1 MKYNPEKH
9 HRRSIR
15 LQGYDYTQAGM
26 YFITI
31 CIWQRE
37 CLLGNVVGAGS
48 QILSTTNDDPGK
60 PAPTTVIDND
70 ELDKT
75 GAGSQILSNLNDD
88 INKPAPTYI
97 KLSRYGQVVQYN
109 WNILAKK
116 FNNVQLDEFVIMPN
130 HIHGIIQLNKSGDK
144 SLSEII
150 QNFKTSSARR
160 INQLRDSKGIPVWQ
174 RNYYE
179 HIIRKEEALQKIR
192 EYIINNYLS
201 WEQDQLH
208 PNNPSK
214 W

>member
-1 MKYNPEKH
+1 MKYNPDKH
-9 HRRSIR
+9 HRKSIR
-15 LQGYDYTQAGM
+15 LQGYDYTQTGM

-37 CLLGNVVGAGS
+37 CLLGTLVGAGS
-48 QILSTTNDDPGK
+48 QR
-60 PAPTTVIDND
+60 
-70 ELDKT
+70 
-75 GAGSQILSNLNDD
+75 LSNINDD
-88 INKPAPTYI
+88 INEPAPTYI
-97 KLSRYGQVVQYN
+97 ELSRYGQVVQYN

-116 FNNVQLDEFVIMPN
+116 FSNVQLDEFVIMPN
-130 HIHGIIQLNKSGDK
+130 HVHGIIQLTTSGGEA
-144 SLSEII
+144 LSEII
-150 QNFKTSSARR
+150 RSFKTSSARR

-179 HIIRKEEALQKIR
+179 HIIRNEEALQKIR
-192 EYIINNYLS
+192 EYIFNNPLS

>member
-48 QILSTTNDDPGK
+48 QILSPINND
-60 PAPTTVIDND
+60 
-70 ELDKT
+70 L
-75 GAGSQILSNLNDD
+75 
-88 INKPAPTYI
+88 NKPAPTYI
-97 KLSRYGQVVQYN
+97 ELSRYGQVVQYN
-109 WNILAKK
+109 WNLLAKK

-130 HIHGIIQLNKSGDK
+130 HIHGIIQLKESGGEA
-144 SLSEII
+144 LSEII
-150 QNFKTSSARR
+150 RFFKTSSARR

-179 HIIRKEEALQKIR
+179 HIIRNEEALQKFVNI
-192 EYIINNYLS
+192 
-201 WEQDQLH
+201 
-208 PNNPSK
+208 
-214 W
+214 

>member
-1 MKYNPEKH
+1 MKYNPDKH

-37 CLLGNVVGAGS
+37 CLLGNVIGANS
-48 QILSTTNDDPGK
+48 QILSPMNND
-60 PAPTTVIDND
+60 
-70 ELDKT
+70 L
-75 GAGSQILSNLNDD
+75 
-88 INKPAPTYI
+88 NKPNSTYI
-97 KLSRYGQVVQYN
+97 ELSRYGQVVQYN
-109 WNILAKK
+109 WAVLADK
-116 FNNVQLDEFVIMPN
+116 FSDMQLDEFVIMPN
-130 HIHGIIQLNKSGDK
+130 HIHGIIKLNESGGEA
-144 SLSEII
+144 LSEII
-150 QNFKTSSARR
+150 RMFKTSSARR
-160 INQLRDSKGIPVWQ
+160 INQLRGSKGIPVWQ

-179 HIIRKEEALQKIR
+179 HIIRNEQALQTIR
-192 EYIINNYLS
+192 EYIFNNHLS

>member
-1 MKYNPEKH
+1 MKYNPDKH

-37 CLLGNVVGAGS
+37 CLLGTLVGADS
-48 QILSTTNDDPGK
+48 QR
-60 PAPTTVIDND
+60 
-70 ELDKT
+70 
-75 GAGSQILSNLNDD
+75 LSNINDG
-88 INKPAPTYI
+88 INEAAPTYI
-97 KLSRYGQVVQYN
+97 ELSRYGQVVQYN

-116 FNNVQLDEFVIMPN
+116 FSNVQLDEFVIMPN
-130 HIHGIIQLNKSGDK
+130 HVHGIIQLTTSGGEA
-144 SLSEII
+144 LPEII
-150 QNFKTSSARR
+150 RNFKTSSARR
-160 INQLRDSKGIPVWQ
+160 INKLRDSKGIPVWQ

-179 HIIRKEEALQKIR
+179 HIIRNEEALQKIR
-192 EYIINNYLS
+192 EYIFNNPLS

>member
-1 MKYNPEKH
+1 MKYNPDQH

-15 LQGYDYTQAGM
+15 LQGYDYTQAGL

-37 CLLGNVVGAGS
+37 CLLGHVIN
-48 QILSTTNDDPGK
+48 ST
-60 PAPTTVIDND
+60 V
-70 ELDKT
+70 EL
-75 GAGSQILSNLNDD
+75 NH
-88 INKPAPTYI
+88 
-97 KLSRYGQVVQYN
+97 YGQGVLYN

-116 FNNVQLDEFVIMPN
+116 FSNVELGEFVIMPN
-130 HIHGIIQLNKSGDK
+130 HIHGITKLIEPGSEP
-144 SLSEII
+144 LSEVIRS
-150 QNFKTSSARR
+150 FKTSSTRR
-160 INQLRDSKGIPVWQ
+160 INQIRELIGVPVWQ

-179 HIIRKEEALQKIR
+179 HIIRNEESFNRIC
-192 EYIINNYLS
+192 EYIINNPLS

>member
-1 MKYNPEKH
+1 MKYNPDKH

-15 LQGYDYTQAGM
+15 LQGYDYTQTGM

-37 CLLGNVVGAGS
+37 CLLGNVVGACS
-48 QILSTTNDDPGK
+48 
-60 PAPTTVIDND
+60 A
-70 ELDKT
+70 
-75 GAGSQILSNLNDD
+75 ILSNNNDD
-88 INKPAPTYI
+88 INQPAPTYI
-97 KLSRYGQVVQYN
+97 ELSRYGQVVQYN
-109 WNILAKK
+109 WNILANK
-116 FNNVQLDEFVIMPN
+116 FSNVQVDKFVIMPN
-130 HIHGIIQLNKSGDK
+130 HIHGIIQITTSEGEALP
-144 SLSEII
+144 EII
-150 QNFKTSSARR
+150 RSFKTSSARR

-179 HIIRKEEALQKIR
+179 HIIRNEEALQKIR
-192 EYIINNYLS
+192 EYIFNNPLS